1 MSEIICL
8 KCLHI
13 WKSEASGKP
22 QCPDCFSRVTVE
34 KEEVDEALK
43 TIREEKM
50 EKIELPTSVS
60 FVLADAD
67 PRFPVAMSIFNNLI
81 ELAEELEEDG

>member
-8 KCLHI
+8 ACSHI
-13 WKSEASGKP
+13 WESEASGKP

-34 KEEVDEALK
+34 KEGVDKALK

-60 FVLADAD
+60 LVLADAD
-67 PRFPVAMSIFNNLI
+67 PRFPIAMSIFNNLI
-81 ELAEELEEDG
+81 ELAGEAEEE

>member
-8 KCLHI
+8 ACSHA
-13 WKSEASGKP
+13 WESEASGKP
-22 QCPDCFSRVTVE
+22 QCPDCLSRVTVE
-34 KEEVDEALK
+34 KEKVDKALE
-43 TIREEKM
+43 TVREEKM

-60 FVLADAD
+60 LVLADAD

-81 ELAEELEEDG
+81 ELAEEAEESG